1 MAKIVGLYRAELHPM
16 LLWMECYRA
25 LRAQPFANVGLGA
38 TDGARGRARGLWLAC
53 YRFGRAG
60 GLGRVTI
67 YIVVSFLAFVV
78 ILAVLQI
85 GGKND
90 RS

>member
-1 MAKIVGLYRAELHPM
+1 MRDY
-16 LLWMECYRA
+16 
-25 LRAQPFANVGLGA
+25 
-38 TDGARGRARGLWLAC
+38 
-53 YRFGRAG
+53 
-60 GLGRVTI
+60 I

>member
-1 MAKIVGLYRAELHPM
+1 M
-16 LLWMECYRA
+16 LLWLERDRA
-25 LRAQPFANVGLGA
+25 LRAQHVADIGLGA
-38 TDGARGRARGLWLAC
+38 TDGARVRASGLWLAC

-60 GLGRVTI
+60 RLGRVTI